1 MKKGIILSALS
12 LCLVALSGK
21 AQNSLLATLHHDG
34 EISTFYGATALQ
46 DAHAAAANGDVITL
60 SAGNFLATDLT
71 KAVTLRGAG
80 MDTDSATQRF
90 PTVLMGD
97 FDIHIP
103 DTVSQRLVLEGLWH
117 NDRIRYQGTLR
128 SPQFL
133 KCRLG
138 EVANGVNAG
147 VGKLLNADFI
157 HCWVVDGLTLVNG
170 SGATCI
176 ASVIVEPYTNGSD
189 NSFVMENC
197 VIMRT
202 DLGSNYIRTSGFQN
216 CILVHTNA
224 SGYLG
229 GDVTAYNCV
238 ALTASTNF
246 FQNIPNATN
255 TIVSEAASL
264 FKTFGGQTY
273 SDSETFE
280 LTDEAKAKYFG
291 TDGKEVGLYGGSLPY
306 DATPSNPQITKFDVA
321 SRSDADGMLS
331 VDIEV
336 GVE

>member
-12 LCLVALSGK
+12 LCLVTLSGK
-21 AQNSLLATLHHDG
+21 AQSSLLATLHHGG
-34 EISTFYGATALQ
+34 EISTFYGASALE
-46 DAHAAAANGDVITL
+46 DAHAAAASGDVITL
-60 SAGNFLATDLT
+60 SAGNFLATDIT

-117 NDRIRYQGTLR
+117 NDQINYLGTLR

-138 EVANGVNAG
+138 EVVSGYYSGQHGVMW
-147 VGKLLNADFI
+147 NADFI
-157 HCWVVDGLTLVNG
+157 HCRVVDGLKLQNG

-176 ASVIVEPYTNGSD
+176 ASVIVEPYTSNG
-189 NSFVMENC
+189 SFVMENC
-197 VIMRT
+197 VVVRD
-202 DLGSNYIRTSGFQN
+202 DLGSGYINTSGFQN
-216 CILVHTNA
+216 CILVNKVSVA
-224 SGYLG
+224 YLAD
-229 GDVTAYNCV
+229 DVTAYNCV
-238 ALTASTNF
+238 ALTASTGF
-246 FQNIPNATN
+246 FQNIPNETN
-255 TIVSEAASL
+255 TVVSEAASL
-264 FKTFGGQTY
+264 FKTFDGQTY

-280 LTDEAKAKYFG
+280 LTDEAKAKYLG

>member
-21 AQNSLLATLHHDG
+21 AQSSLLATLHHDG
-34 EISTFYGATALQ
+34 EISTFYGASALK

-60 SAGNFLATDLT
+60 SAGNFLATNLT

-117 NDRIRYQGTLR
+117 NDEIEYQGTLR

-138 EVANGVNAG
+138 SVSCNNGSTDRM
-147 VGKLLNADFI
+147 LNADFI
-157 HCWVVDGLTLVNG
+157 HCRVVDGVRLLNG
-170 SGATCI
+170 SSATCI
-176 ASVIVEPYTNGSD
+176 ASVIVEPYSQYNE

-197 VIMRT
+197 VVMGNN
-202 DLGSNYIRTSGFQN
+202 LGPNYIDIGGFQN
-216 CILVHTNA
+216 CILVNAATND
-224 SGYLG
+224 YLADG
-229 GDVTAYNCV
+229 VTAYNCV
-238 ALTASTNF
+238 ALTPSTSF
-246 FQNIPNATN
+246 FRNISNTTN
-255 TIVSEAASL
+255 TVVSEAASL
-264 FKTFGGQTY
+264 FKTFDGQTY

-280 LTDEAKAKYFG
+280 LTDEAKAKYLG

>member
-21 AQNSLLATLHHDG
+21 AQSSLLATLHHGG
-34 EISTFYGATALQ
+34 EISTFYGASALE
-46 DAHAAAANGDVITL
+46 DAHAAAASGDVITL
-60 SAGNFLATDLT
+60 SAGNFLATDIT

-117 NDRIRYQGTLR
+117 NDQINYLGTLR

-138 EVANGVNAG
+138 EIVSGFNGNYG
-147 VGKLLNADFI
+147 VMLNADFI
-157 HCWVVDGLTLVNG
+157 HCRVVDGLTLRDG

-176 ASVIVEPYTNGSD
+176 ASVIVEPYTFNYDGS
-189 NSFVMENC
+189 FLMENC
-197 VIMRT
+197 VVVRD
-202 DLGSNYIRTSGFQN
+202 DLGSGYINTSGFQN
-216 CILVHTNA
+216 CILVNKGSA
-224 SGYLG
+224 AYLAD
-229 GDVTAYNCV
+229 DVTAYNCV
-238 ALTASTNF
+238 ALTASMGF
-246 FQNIPNATN
+246 FQNIPNETN

-280 LTDEAKAKYFG
+280 LTDEAKAKYLG